1 MAPPIPGLPRP
12 PVPRRRSAADVLFGI
27 LAVLALIVLAAGVPI
42 ALYTVFGLPIPHS
55 RPTLSLLTHQL
66 NILTIMKIL
75 SVIVWLAWIQL
86 LFCLAAEIS
95 AAVRGHAV
103 ASQVPLAGGTQ
114 AMAHRLVAA
123 ALLLF
128 SATVALSPVLHVGA
142 SGPAVPPRQA
152 PVTASAR
159 PGGQQADGQV
169 RTAQS
174 ADVARVPRHAQQ
186 KYYIVRPPVGRYHES
201 LWEIAENHLGNGRR
215 YVEIYELNKDR
226 VQPDGTKLTIASLI
240 RPGWVL
246 QMPAD
251 AYGPGIHIASTADEP
266 AQVASY
272 LDRGAVHLPE
282 LHHEAV
288 HRSAEE
294 DRDLA
299 PRQAPRAVVPAQ
311 AQRHDGHRDVNV
323 ARPTMAATDGVP
335 FMRELAAA
343 SLLAAG
349 LLVALGRRRR
359 EQLWRRGFGS
369 RMTAPEGAAG
379 QAEVAIRLGAS
390 EAGAKLLETNLR
402 QLVADLAAAGRT
414 PPTVFLAHLSDERLS
429 LWVAPPDANPPSPWA
444 AAQDGEVWYLPV
456 TGRALD
462 RGQSGPTLAPFPGLV
477 SVGTDATGRVLVDLE
492 ASYGLIAISGPRPRV
507 QEALAAMAV
516 ELATNRWSDRM
527 ELVLVGFG
535 DELRLL
541 APDRVTARATL
552 AEALPL
558 LEERAARVG
567 GALAA
572 TGLDSVLTG
581 RARGIE
587 PAAFAPCYLISAM
600 PPDDDERGRLLAL
613 ARTRHQN
620 AAGYV
625 IAGDVPGASWTWQ
638 ISGDG
643 RLRADLLGIDVTA
656 QLLPVAQYAAVVE
669 LFRSAL
675 AQPAVPLEPPDPEAA
690 PPAVLHPGP
699 AAVEIQILGQ
709 ALVQAPGSIEPE
721 RVALASEIVIYLATH
736 PAGVHLNVLTGAIW
750 PRGVTPE
757 VRDAALG
764 RVTDWLGADTFGR
777 PLLKHADDGRLR
789 LSKQVRVDW
798 DAFRALVAQA
808 PGPDR
813 DAADYLATALEL
825 VHGQFLEGRGLGRYT
840 WLATDDLEY
849 EVTAQVADVAHRLCQ
864 LRLAA
869 GDPSAAMEACRAGL
883 RLAFNDEL
891 LWRDLLIAAHATG
904 NELLLR
910 SVVDEVSARAAL
922 DDLMPKLAPETEALI
937 DEILPAWRNS
947 VA

>member
-12 PVPRRRSAADVLFGI
+12 LPPRRRSAGDVLIGI
-27 LAVLALIVLAAGVPI
+27 LAVLALVVLAAGVPV
-42 ALYTVFGLPIPHS
+42 ALVTVFGLPIPHAK
-55 RPTLSLLTHQL
+55 PALSLLTHQL
-66 NILTIMKIL
+66 SMLTILKIL
-75 SVIVWLAWIQL
+75 SVIVWIAWIQL

-114 AMAHRLVAA
+114 AMAHRLVSA

-128 SATVALSPVLHVGA
+128 SATVALSPVLHIGTA
-142 SGPAVPPRQA
+142 ATQAPARQA

-159 PGGQQADGQV
+159 PGGQQADDD
-169 RTAQS
+169 AQR
-174 ADVARVPRHAQQ
+174 AGAAHVPRHAQQ

-201 LWEIAENHLGNGRR
+201 LWEIAQNHLGNGRR

-226 VQPDGTKLTIASLI
+226 VQADGTKLTIASLI

-251 AYGPGIHIASTADEP
+251 AHGPGIHVSNAADEP
-266 AQVASY
+266 DRIASY
-272 LDRGAVHLPE
+272 LDHGGA
-282 LHHEAV
+282 
-288 HRSAEE
+288 RDAEH
-294 DRDLA
+294 DHGAARQPGRDGHDLTSRHA
-299 PRQAPRAVVPAQ
+299 PPLSVQGPAQ
-311 AQRHDGHRDVNV
+311 PHGIHRDVPV
-323 ARPTMAATDGVP
+323 ASAQSPADGIP
-335 FMRELAAA
+335 MRELAAA

-359 EQLWRRGFGS
+359 EQLWRRAFGS
-369 RMTAPEGAAG
+369 RMAAPEGAAG

-390 EAGAKLLETNLR
+390 EAGARLLDASLR
-402 QLVADLAAAGRT
+402 QLAAGLAAAGRT
-414 PPTVFLAHLSDERLS
+414 PPTVFLAHLTDERLS
-429 LWVAPPDANPPSPWA
+429 LWVAPPDANPPSPWSS
-444 AAQDGEVWYLPV
+444 AQDGEVWYLPV

-462 RGQSGPTLAPFPGLV
+462 RGQPGGALAPFPGLV
-477 SVGTDATGRVLVDLE
+477 SVGTDSTGRVLVDLE
-492 ASYGLIAISGPRPRV
+492 ASYGIVAISGPQPRV
-507 QEALAAMAV
+507 AEALAAMAV

-535 DELRLL
+535 DELTLL
-541 APDRVTARATL
+541 APDRVTAKATL

-572 TGLDSVLTG
+572 TGVESVLTG

-587 PAAFAPCYLISAM
+587 PTAFAPCYLISAV
-600 PPDDDERGRLLAL
+600 PPDEDERDRLVAL

-625 IAGDVPGASWTWQ
+625 IAGEVPGATWTWQ
-638 ISGDG
+638 LSGDG
-643 RLRADLLGIDVTA
+643 RLRADLLGIDVAA
-656 QLLPVAQYAAVVE
+656 QLLPAAQYAAVVE
-669 LFRSAL
+669 LFRSAA
-675 AQPAVPLEPPDPEAA
+675 AQNAIPLEPPDPDAA
-690 PPAVLHPGP
+690 PPELLHPDG
-699 AAVEIQILGQ
+699 AAPVEIQILGQ
-709 ALVQAPGSIEPE
+709 ALVQARGSIEPE
-721 RVALASEIVIYLATH
+721 RVALASELVIYLATH
-736 PAGVHLNVLTGAIW
+736 PDGVHLNVLTGAIW

-757 VRDAALG
+757 VRDAALA
-764 RVTDWLGADTFGR
+764 RVTGWLGADTFGR
-777 PLLKHADDGRLR
+777 PFLKHTDDGRLR
-789 LSKQVRVDW
+789 LSRQVRLDW
-798 DAFRALVAQA
+798 DAFRALLAQA
-808 PGPDR
+808 GQPDGYPG
-813 DAADYLATALEL
+813 DYLATALEL
-825 VHGQFLEGRGLGRYT
+825 VHGQLLQGRGLGRYT

-849 EVTAQVADVAHRLCQ
+849 EVTAQVADAAHRLCQ
-864 LRLAA
+864 LRLET
-869 GDPSAAMEACRAGL
+869 GDANAAMDACRSGL

-904 NELLLR
+904 NEEVLR
-910 SVVDEVSARAAL
+910 SVVGEVSARAAL
-922 DDLMPKLAPETEALI
+922 DDVMPKLAPETEALI

>member
-12 PVPRRRSAADVLFGI
+12 PAPRRRSAADVLFGI
-27 LAVLALIVLAAGVPI
+27 LAVLALVVLAAGVPI
-42 ALYTVFGLPIPHS
+42 ALVTVFGLPIPHS
-55 RPTLSLLTHQL
+55 KPTLSLLTHQL

-159 PGGQQADGQV
+159 PGAQQADGQV
-169 RTAQS
+169 STAQP
-174 ADVARVPRHAQQ
+174 AGAVRGPRHAQQ

-201 LWEIAENHLGNGRR
+201 LWEIAQNHLGNGRR
-215 YVEIYELNKDR
+215 YEEIYELNKDR

-251 AYGPGIHIASTADEP
+251 AYGPGIHIASTADES
-266 AQVASY
+266 ARVASY
-272 LDRGAVHLPE
+272 MDRGAP
-282 LHHEAV
+282 HEQDHDAV
-288 HRSAEE
+288 HRPAE
-294 DRDLA
+294 DHRDVA
-299 PRQAPRAVVPAQ
+299 PGQARGVFVPAQ
-311 AQRHDGHRDVNV
+311 AQAHGGHRDVNV
-323 ARPTMAATDGVP
+323 ARTTMSATEGIP

-390 EAGAKLLETNLR
+390 EAGAQLLDANLR
-402 QLVADLAAAGRT
+402 QLAGDLAATGRT

-429 LWVAPPDANPPSPWA
+429 LWVAPPDTNPPSPWT

-456 TGRALD
+456 TGRTLD
-462 RGQSGPTLAPFPGLV
+462 RGQSGRTLAPFPGLV
-477 SVGTDATGRVLVDLE
+477 SVGTDASGRVLVDLE
-492 ASYGLIAISGPRPRV
+492 ASYGLIAISGPRGRV

-527 ELVLVGFG
+527 DLVLVGFG

-541 APDRVTARATL
+541 APDRVTAKATL

-587 PAAFAPCYLISAM
+587 PAAFAPCYLISAI
-600 PPDDDERGRLLAL
+600 PPDDEERGRLLAL

-625 IAGDVPGASWTWQ
+625 IAGEVPGATWTWQ
-638 ISGDG
+638 LSGDG

-656 QLLPVAQYAAVVE
+656 QLLPAAQYAAVVE
-669 LFRSAL
+669 LFRSAS
-675 AQPAVPLEPPDPEAA
+675 AQVTVPLQPPDPDVA
-690 PPAVLHPGP
+690 PSAPVRPGP

-721 RVALASEIVIYLATH
+721 RVALASEIAIYLATH
-736 PAGVHLNVLTGAIW
+736 PEGVHLNVLTGAIW

-757 VRDAALG
+757 VRDATLG

-813 DAADYLATALEL
+813 DAADYLATALDL

-840 WLATDDLEY
+840 WLATDNLEY

-869 GDPSAAMEACRAGL
+869 GDPNAAMAACRAGL

-904 NELLLR
+904 NEILLR
-910 SVVDEVSARAAL
+910 SVVDEVSARAAV
-922 DDLMPKLAPETEALI
+922 DDVMPKLAPETEALI